1 MGWLSG
7 SLSEERE
14 RGPRRVKGERER
26 KTPSLNPLL
35 SFYSPLFYF
44 WGNHVGGFTSEVPPS
59 THDPFI

>member
-1 MGWLSG
+1 VALRFSIPGRG
-7 SLSEERE
+7 RERE
-14 RGPRRVKGERER
+14 GPEELRVREREDL
-26 KTPSLNPLL
+26 SLNPLL